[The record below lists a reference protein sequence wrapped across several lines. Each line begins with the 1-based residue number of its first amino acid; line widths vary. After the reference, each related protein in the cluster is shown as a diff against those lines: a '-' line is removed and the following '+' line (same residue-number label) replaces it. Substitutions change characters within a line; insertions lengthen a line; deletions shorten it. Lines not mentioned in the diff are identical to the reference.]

1 MTRVRSLLHPFGWG
15 ALVGGVIV
23 AAVGLASGDELGGLA
38 WSYGVLV
45 VLAAA
50 YLLAGLHIR
59 EAVATRR
66 APAAKTVTRRHPE
79 ASGA

>member
-1 MTRVRSLLHPFGWG
+1 MTRLRSLLHPFGWG

-23 AAVGLASGDELGGLA
+23 ATVGLASGDELGGLA

-50 YLLAGLHIR
+50 YLIAGLHIR
-59 EAVATRR
+59 TAVATRR
-66 APAAKTVTRRHPE
+66 TSPAKTVTGRHPE